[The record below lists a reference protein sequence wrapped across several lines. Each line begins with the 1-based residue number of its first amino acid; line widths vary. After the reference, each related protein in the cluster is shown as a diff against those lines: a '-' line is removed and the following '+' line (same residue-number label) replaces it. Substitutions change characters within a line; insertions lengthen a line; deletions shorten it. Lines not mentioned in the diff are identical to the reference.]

1 VVDTHLPQRVG
12 ILGARSMVGSS
23 LLPMLSR
30 DGLKVTAFTRR
41 ARKRSS
47 DTASQVQWRELP
59 ADTQPIEPHDDP
71 IPFWICM
78 APISVLPNYFGLL
91 QAHGVRRVVALS
103 STSRFTKGNS
113 TDLSEQAMAQ
123 GLVDAEERI
132 GAWAREHG
140 VQWVVLRPT
149 LIYGLGLDRNICEIA
164 AIIRRVHM
172 FPLPGKA
179 GGLRQPVH
187 CDDVA
192 AACRSALR
200 APDAANRAYN
210 ISGAETLT
218 YRDMVTRVFVAMDK
232 KPRLLSIPLWSFRLG
247 IALLRPIPRFRK
259 WSPAMAERMAQD
271 LVFDHAD
278 ATRDLAFSPRPFH
291 PTLQDV
297 RRG

>member
-1 VVDTHLPQRVG
+1 MADTDLPRRVG
-12 ILGARSMVGSS
+12 ILGARSMVGAS

-30 DGLKVTAFTRR
+30 ERLQVTAFTRR
-41 ARKRSS
+41 ARKRNS
-47 DTASQVQWRELP
+47 DTANDVLWRELP
-59 ADTQPIEPHDDP
+59 AATQPMQPHDDP
-71 IPFWICM
+71 IPLWICM
-78 APISVLPNYFGLL
+78 APIQVLPDYFGLL

-113 TDLSEQAMAQ
+113 TDMSEQALAQ

-164 AIIRRVHM
+164 AMIRRAHM
-172 FPLPGKA
+172 FPLFGKA

-192 AACRSALR
+192 AACRSALH

-210 ISGAETLT
+210 ISGAEILT
-218 YRDMVTRVFVAMDK
+218 YREMVTRVFAAMGM
-232 KPRLLSIPLWSFRLG
+232 KPRLLSIPLWSFRLA

-271 LVFDHAD
+271 MVFDHAD
-278 ATRDLAFSPRPFH
+278 AARDLAYAPRPFR

-297 RRG
+297 QRR